1 MHMNIKLENIGIVK
15 DSSIKLDGLT
25 VITGNNNS
33 GKTTVGKV
41 IYSLIDAVSNLS
53 SKSQKDRTIY
63 INNVLSEVQ
72 ETLEMFRMPRRVNN
86 ELKSGIFKEGSA
98 IYYLLYE
105 FNFTP
110 RGYFIREGNIDIEDF
125 SHALRKELDEINV
138 DEIDESSELVR
149 YYSRFAVRNDDY
161 DGLKNKLNK
170 QIEKAIS
177 ILEKMFEDLKR
188 DPELIDYA
196 RESINQTLRVE
207 FSKQIQP
214 VIRNVENS
222 RIEVSDNDTIM
233 FAFNIADNNLVNDGN
248 PVFSDV
254 PYKKAFFIDNPFVLD
269 SPPFRRI
276 YVSHDIESNSILD
289 YSRILPHEAKLSY
302 ALKGRRKTTV
312 FEETVINHGL
322 AEIKEKINEVISGD
336 FEFNSDGDF
345 YVKDGKKTSLY

>member
-1 MHMNIKLENIGIVK
+1 MNIKLENIGIVK

-177 ILEKMFEDLKR
+177 ILEKCLK
-188 DPELIDYA
+188 I
-196 RESINQTLRVE
+196 
-207 FSKQIQP
+207 
-214 VIRNVENS
+214 
-222 RIEVSDNDTIM
+222 
-233 FAFNIADNNLVNDGN
+233 
-248 PVFSDV
+248 
-254 PYKKAFFIDNPFVLD
+254 
-269 SPPFRRI
+269 
-276 YVSHDIESNSILD
+276 
-289 YSRILPHEAKLSY
+289 
-302 ALKGRRKTTV
+302 
-312 FEETVINHGL
+312 
-322 AEIKEKINEVISGD
+322 
-336 FEFNSDGDF
+336 
-345 YVKDGKKTSLY
+345 